1 MSQVILL
8 TDVYAV
14 GYGKY
19 AGTYKVA
26 TEIRKAGYTCQ
37 VIDNYIF
44 LGLENLKILF
54 KKFIK
59 ESTLLIGISCTLN
72 DKNTGDTFSWGLKQ
86 EVFLDL
92 INFAKSLNKNI
103 KIVAGGSRIK
113 EDTNYEFIDYT
124 IINKADNSIIALLNH
139 ISKNEKLNFLQ
150 LENTKVIK
158 EIDYPYS
165 QKEFETS
172 TIEYQPNDIIFSHE
186 ALPLE
191 ISRGCIFS
199 CAFCKYDLIGK

>member
-1 MSQVILL
+1 MTQVILL

-44 LGLENLKILF
+44 LGLENLKVLF

-72 DKNTGDTFSWGLKQ
+72 DKNTGDKFSWGLK
-86 EVFLDL
+86 EEEFLHL
-92 INFAKSLNKNI
+92 INFAKSLNKNSCRRL
-103 KIVAGGSRIK
+103 K
-113 EDTNYEFIDYT
+113 
-124 IINKADNSIIALLNH
+124 NK
-139 ISKNEKLNFLQ
+139 
-150 LENTKVIK
+150 
-158 EIDYPYS
+158 
-165 QKEFETS
+165 
-172 TIEYQPNDIIFSHE
+172 
-186 ALPLE
+186 
-191 ISRGCIFS
+191 R
-199 CAFCKYDLIGK
+199 